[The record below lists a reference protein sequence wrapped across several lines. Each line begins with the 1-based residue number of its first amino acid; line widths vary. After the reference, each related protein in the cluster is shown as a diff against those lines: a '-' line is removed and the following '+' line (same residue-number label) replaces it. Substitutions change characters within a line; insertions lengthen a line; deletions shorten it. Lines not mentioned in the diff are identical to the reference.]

1 MAENSSDLSG
11 PKEIAKQQQKLHK
24 QIVSAISKVL
34 RDSNIDPTLKV
45 LISLGLIVLIG
56 ISSVILICVLN
67 IFAHLLGNTLFNAT
81 PYIVIIAMHIG
92 ALLLLAFPILS
103 QAQSLEHAIRITD
116 NFDTVLTTRSSKK

>member
-11 PKEIAKQQQKLHK
+11 PKEIAKQEQKFRK
-24 QIVSAISKVL
+24 EIVSAIFKVL
-34 RDSNIDPTLKV
+34 KDPNINPTLKV

-56 ISSVILICVLN
+56 ISSVILVCVLN
-67 IFAHLLGNTLFNAT
+67 IFAHILGNTLFHAT

-103 QAQSLEHAIRITD
+103 QAQSLENAIRITD
-116 NFDTVLTTRSSKK
+116 NFDTILTTRSRKK